1 MTITNKYKFL
11 LFGLVCVLATSAA
24 FAQQTV
30 VLHMRN
36 AENGQSVPYAKV
48 SVQGSTAYTTEN
60 ASFVWNLS
68 KHTQITISA
77 WNFADTT
84 INRNQLPQND
94 TVVIYLRPQPEQLN
108 EVLVN
113 PKNSWLKKRIYGFER
128 WQTPTAWG
136 WAFLTDKELYVANP
150 QLDLLYKTPLPKVGG
165 KTPKEIYKDVLSN
178 NYLLGKDSVQQIYV
192 TDSAMYVYPQRAEN
206 VFNAQ
211 IEPLL
216 LQLENGLIYRET
228 KEVDYDVNY
237 LLRETGTNFEF
248 SIKHPFMHNCGI
260 QINYKNQ
267 DTMWILIKSVDASE
281 FENARYLFVK
291 ALQQWLTYEVYM
303 EKNMVMVPEDMD
315 MKEKADSAMLYKT
328 QGAQYRHSYFLP
340 LENKYFLLDPYSKQ
354 LITFNKDLKAIK
366 SEPFDFTNCLREEYL
381 YVDDAT
387 GKWWLQRRVRG
398 LDQLES
404 VRPGDPPESIILD
417 PFVRNI
423 RVHNNVVFYI
433 NERGQF
439 RVMKI

>member
-165 KTPKEIYKDVLSN
+165 KTPKEIYQDVLDN

-237 LLRETGTNFEF
+237 LLQETGTNFEF
-248 SIKHPFMHNCGI
+248 NIKHPPLHNCGAEI
-260 QINYKNQ
+260 TTRKDGTDKIIYSCL
-267 DTMWILIKSVDASE
+267 DTNAYRKAADAFGVYVGWHIKFWRYHDIHGIFKDTIKREMGLARHTYISLYAQNKRVYLEESNDWNIL
-281 FENARYLFVK
+281 F
-291 ALQQWLTYEVYM
+291 
-303 EKNMVMVPEDMD
+303 
-315 MKEKADSAMLYKT
+315 
-328 QGAQYRHSYFLP
+328 
-340 LENKYFLLDPYSKQ
+340 DPYTNQ
-354 LITFNKDLKAIK
+354 LITFNQDLEVIK
-366 SEPFDFTNCLREEYL
+366 KEAFDFTNCLREEYL